1 VGPIPRLFVLAG
13 ALLAASVTG
22 AFAHTADSATV
33 ALSSSRAGARPV
45 ALTVA
50 LRTELQCGRLRGRSL
65 SVRLPAQARV
75 PDSIPAST
83 VLVGGVQAARVEVSG
98 HTLAIA
104 LRRPK
109 APICTT
115 IAFGTAKIV
124 VTRAARLGNP
134 KAPGPYALAVY
145 LGRAVTTAKLR
156 IRA

>member
-1 VGPIPRLFVLAG
+1 MIARLMVLAG
-13 ALLAASVTG
+13 ALLVASASWALAHNTDTASV
-22 AFAHTADSATV
+22 S
-33 ALSSSRAGARPV
+33 LSSNRAGARPV

-50 LRTELQCGRLRGRSL
+50 LRTELQCGRLRARSV
-65 SVRLPAQARV
+65 SVRLPAPARV
-75 PDSIPAST
+75 PESIPASA

-134 KAPGPYALAVY
+134 KAPGTYALAVY

>member
-1 VGPIPRLFVLAG
+1 
-13 ALLAASVTG
+13 
-22 AFAHTADSATV
+22 
-33 ALSSSRAGARPV
+33 
-45 ALTVA
+45 
-50 LRTELQCGRLRGRSL
+50 
-65 SVRLPAQARV
+65 
-75 PDSIPAST
+75 
-83 VLVGGVQAARVEVSG
+83 VEVSG

-134 KAPGPYALAVY
+134 KAPGTYALAVY
-145 LGRAVTTAKLR
+145 LSRAVITAKLR